1 MEEQSQSLVPEDLVT
16 SAINIV
22 NSDKSD
28 VTKICLTDFLLSDVL
43 RKQKELSKVI
53 GVILA
58 KQKQIWATLPED
70 KIRAIWEELRWCDEK
85 DFGYSF
91 ESYATQRTGLKWTTI
106 INLIRVARTWYLDGP
121 DVPERIKLID
131 AATGEPTG
139 ETVGGLDI
147 GTVDV
152 SKLLLCTRLQ
162 REGRMN
168 GETWGLLA
176 NPDVTHKQLRSRLM
190 SSEKID
196 YRRKMV
202 CEDGLLIVMNPAEA
216 EAKIFGSLE
225 LDSDD
230 EDISWATARALNCL
244 GAEVK

>member
-1 MEEQSQSLVPEDLVT
+1 MEEQSLVPEDLVT

-28 VTKICLTDFLLSDVL
+28 VAKICLTDFLLSDVL
-43 RKQKELSKVI
+43 RKHKELSKVI
-53 GVILA
+53 GIILA
-58 KQKQIWATLPED
+58 KQKQIWAQLSEE
-70 KIRAIWEELRWCDEK
+70 KIHAIWQELQWCGEK

-121 DVPERIKLID
+121 DVPEQIRLID

-147 GTVDV
+147 GALDV

-190 SSEKID
+190 SDEKVSF
-196 YRRKMV
+196 RRRIIV
-202 CEDGLLIVMNPAEA
+202 EDGLLLVMNPAEA
-216 EAKIFGSLE
+216 EAKIFGE
-225 LDSDD
+225 LDLASDD
-230 EDISWATARALNCL
+230 EDVQWGVGRVLTAI
-244 GAEVK
+244 GAKVK

>member
-1 MEEQSQSLVPEDLVT
+1 MEEQSLVPEDLVT

-28 VTKICLTDFLLSDVL
+28 VTKICLTDFILADALK
-43 RKQKELSKVI
+43 RQKELSKVI
-53 GVILA
+53 GIILA
-58 KQKQIWATLPED
+58 AQKDLWSALSEE
-70 KIRAIWEELRWCDEK
+70 KVHAIWQELRWCEEK

-106 INLIRVARTWYLDGP
+106 INLIRVAKTWYLDGP
-121 DVPERIKLID
+121 DVPEQIKLID
-131 AATGEPTG
+131 AATGRPTG
-139 ETVGGLDI
+139 ETVSGLDI
-147 GTVDV
+147 NAVDV

-190 SSEKID
+190 SNQKID

-216 EAKIFGSLE
+216 DAKIFGSLE

-230 EDISWATARALNCL
+230 EDIIWATNRVLAAI
-244 GAEVK
+244 GGTVK